1 MINLKIKT
9 NGTVRNLT
17 LPYPGQSIPDIIEKN
32 SVVTVSEVTEPESLK
47 YMEGHEWNIEE
58 INFLAKRMES
68 FDKREKRQF
77 DAIASQLKPSTG
89 QDLINQTFNLSRYTL
104 ISDFS
109 SLTEIGKTHIINR
122 KQAMSFDEMASTD
135 FAKIGKDLIE
145 SGKGIPTAY
154 GVMFINEDIPMDIVY
169 NGKHFPEYD
178 YKGSLATVAVTCKGE
193 TEYLYLPCSIQDI
206 NHALTKLPAKTW
218 EECECTLESSNFPA
232 EDWNEN
238 SKSILA
244 NEGVYCL
251 NNVCEAVRRLHDESD
266 FEKLSA
272 AMQMADVDDSGSIAV
287 IANQLSDFIY
297 IPDAEDNED
306 VGRYWIENIFGY
318 EYDEALEDYIDF
330 ASFGE
335 DVINDHDCSFLD
347 TGGFIALEDGVSL
360 DRMLEAA
367 KAEKKFCENI
377 APPKPTPDDPNL
389 ITERFFFPLKY
400 SVGTYNEY
408 GDMDW
413 EADDLMRFASPE
425 TTLREKVLTAKGKK
439 KSSKLTASL
448 NRIKDALESTGK
460 GSQFTV
466 ACAASLGLMI
476 IGCVVAVAIDN
487 LLLIPVFAIAFAL
500 IPFAF
505 AKRTINY
512 YDNHVSDE
520 LETALSI
527 ITTSYVRSDDIVT
540 AVKENV
546 QYLKPPVRD
555 IFACFVAENSM
566 ISANIKQSIKHLR
579 EKVKNSIFKEW
590 CDTLIAC
597 QDDRTLKDTLMPV
610 VAKLTDVRLA
620 NNEIKGLLF
629 AARTEYFMM
638 AGIGMSF
645 KKLL

>member
-1 MINLKIKT
+1 M
-9 NGTVRNLT
+9 TVVYLLCFLLIAIGSVLILGLT
-17 LPYPGQSIPDIIEKN
+17 PER
-32 SVVTVSEVTEPESLK
+32 VS
-47 YMEGHEWNIEE
+47 
-58 INFLAKRMES
+58 
-68 FDKREKRQF
+68 
-77 DAIASQLKPSTG
+77 
-89 QDLINQTFNLSRYTL
+89 
-104 ISDFS
+104 
-109 SLTEIGKTHIINR
+109 
-122 KQAMSFDEMASTD
+122 
-135 FAKIGKDLIE
+135 
-145 SGKGIPTAY
+145 
-154 GVMFINEDIPMDIVY
+154 
-169 NGKHFPEYD
+169 
-178 YKGSLATVAVTCKGE
+178 
-193 TEYLYLPCSIQDI
+193 
-206 NHALTKLPAKTW
+206 
-218 EECECTLESSNFPA
+218 
-232 EDWNEN
+232 
-238 SKSILA
+238 
-244 NEGVYCL
+244 
-251 NNVCEAVRRLHDESD
+251 
-266 FEKLSA
+266 
-272 AMQMADVDDSGSIAV
+272 
-287 IANQLSDFIY
+287 
-297 IPDAEDNED
+297 
-306 VGRYWIENIFGY
+306 
-318 EYDEALEDYIDF
+318 
-330 ASFGE
+330 
-335 DVINDHDCSFLD
+335 
-347 TGGFIALEDGVSL
+347 
-360 DRMLEAA
+360 
-367 KAEKKFCENI
+367 
-377 APPKPTPDDPNL
+377 
-389 ITERFFFPLKY
+389 
-400 SVGTYNEY
+400 
-408 GDMDW
+408 
-413 EADDLMRFASPE
+413 DDLMRFASPE

-527 ITTSYVRSDDIVT
+527 ITTSYVRSDDIMT

-546 QYLKPPVRD
+546 QYLKPPVRA

-638 AGIGMSF
+638 AGMVMANIPLLYVLNKDWYNALMYTMLGKIVMAICAGAILVTALLMLRYTKPIEY
-645 KKLL
+645 KK